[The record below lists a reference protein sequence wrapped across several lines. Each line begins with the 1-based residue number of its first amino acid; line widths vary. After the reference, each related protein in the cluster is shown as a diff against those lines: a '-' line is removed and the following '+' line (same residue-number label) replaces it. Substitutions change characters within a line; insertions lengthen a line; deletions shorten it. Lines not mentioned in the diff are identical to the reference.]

1 MFGNEHSRLIASG
14 AFEKWF
20 VKIDT
25 KKWFRNTGAF
35 RLRQF
40 FRYKV
45 SKSIYLKFL
54 FKGCA
59 YSTVHHI

>member
-25 KKWFRNTGAF
+25 KNGSEI
-35 RLRQF
+35 L
-40 FRYKV
+40 V
-45 SKSIYLKFL
+45 LS
-54 FKGCA
+54 G
-59 YSTVHHI
+59 